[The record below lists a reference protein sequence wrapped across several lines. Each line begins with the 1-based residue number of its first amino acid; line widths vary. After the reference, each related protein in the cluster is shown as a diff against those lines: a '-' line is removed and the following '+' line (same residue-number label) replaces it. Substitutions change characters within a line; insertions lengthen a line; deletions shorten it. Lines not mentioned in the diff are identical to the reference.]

1 MSGHFMRVGA
11 QALAAILG
19 GPGIF
24 YIWYSFYAPWAAAN
38 AVILLGCAVTISFF
52 LYPELQ
58 PTSQGALRL
67 IRRIA
72 VHVARLTGRL

>member
-1 MSGHFMRVGA
+1 MSGPLMRLGS
-11 QALAAILG
+11 QTLAAILG

-24 YIWYSFYAPWAAAN
+24 YVWYSFYAPWAAAN
-38 AVILLGCAVTISFF
+38 AVILLGCAIGISVF

-58 PTSQGALRL
+58 GSPQSALRL

-72 VHVARLTGRL
+72 GHVARLTGRL